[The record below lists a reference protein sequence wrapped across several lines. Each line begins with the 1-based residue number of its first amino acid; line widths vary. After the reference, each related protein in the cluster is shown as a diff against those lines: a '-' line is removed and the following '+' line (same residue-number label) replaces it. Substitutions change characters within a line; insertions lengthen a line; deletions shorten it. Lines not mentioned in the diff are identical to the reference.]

1 MLIIP
6 LGNALSVSPDS
17 PNLRQPMENNNYKVY
32 MHTSP
37 SGKVYVGITCQP
49 TYARWKNGNGY
60 KNNKHFYNAI
70 IKYGWDNFEHQII
83 LENVSKE
90 TACAVEIE
98 LISKYRSNQFKYG
111 YNRSTGGEFAAIGV
125 PKSAETRSK
134 ISNSLKG
141 RKLSEEQIRHIS
153 AALKGKSHKPMSDE
167 HKKNLSISHMGN
179 IPSNAKKVICLE
191 NNKIYASAHEA
202 GRSLNVQYQKV
213 WAVCE
218 GRRKSTGGYHFKWA

>member
-1 MLIIP
+1 
-6 LGNALSVSPDS
+6 
-17 PNLRQPMENNNYKVY
+17 MENNNYKVY

-49 TYARWKNGNGY
+49 TYVRWKNGNGY

-111 YNRSTGGEFAAIGV
+111 YNRSTGGEFATTGV

-153 AALKGKSHKPMSDE
+153 AALKGKPRKPRSDE
-167 HKKNLSISHMGN
+167 HKKNL
-179 IPSNAKKVICLE
+179 
-191 NNKIYASAHEA
+191 
-202 GRSLNVQYQKV
+202 
-213 WAVCE
+213 
-218 GRRKSTGGYHFKWA
+218 